1 MHPARAIASASP
13 CRICN
18 EAARSLNA
26 CCESGG
32 MADALDLG
40 SSGVPV
46 GVRVPPLA
54 WASQANAVSGASP
67 NLLESR
73 LSVWLGSEKALRTV

>member
-1 MHPARAIASASP
+1 MRRAVHLAT
-13 CRICN
+13 REFQLL
-18 EAARSLNA
+18 EAYIIG
-26 CCESGG
+26 CESGG

-54 WASQANAVSGASP
+54 PLAAA
-67 NLLESR
+67 
-73 LSVWLGSEKALRTV
+73 LS